1 MRLRIIRK
9 KEIPMKQARAVL
21 RLVSCENPENT
32 GDFGAPETGARRAEA
47 RHGGSADHRPADTS
61 CRCGPLQGEGD
72 AARGVRQDLLKEWMG
87 SHTRILGLWLDR
99 LLEEGDDADLV
110 SMIHRQ
116 HAWLSM
122 MQARMER
129 G

>member
-1 MRLRIIRK
+1 
-9 KEIPMKQARAVL
+9 MKQARAVL

-32 GDFGAPETGARRAEA
+32 RDSDTRESGARRAEA
-47 RHGGSADHRPADTS
+47 RHEGSADHRPADTS
-61 CRCGPLQGEGD
+61 CQCGPLQGEGD

>member
-1 MRLRIIRK
+1 
-9 KEIPMKQARAVL
+9 MKQARAVL
-21 RLVSCENPENT
+21 RLIPCDGPIDT
-32 GDFGAPETGARRAEA
+32 GDSGLSNTGARRGTA
-47 RHGGSADHRPADTS
+47 RHDGGAGHVPADAS
-61 CRCGPLQGEGD
+61 SPCGVLQGEGD

-99 LLEEGDDADLV
+99 LLEEGDDAEHV

>member
-1 MRLRIIRK
+1 
-9 KEIPMKQARAVL
+9 MKQARAIL
-21 RLVSCENPENT
+21 RFIPCESPENT
-32 GDFGAPETGARRAEA
+32 GDASIPDNGTRRGTA
-47 RHGGSADHRPADTS
+47 RHEANAGAFPADIS
-61 CRCGPLQGEGD
+61 CRRRPLHDEGD

-99 LLEEGDDADLV
+99 LLEEGDDAELV

-122 MQARMER
+122 MQARTER

>member
-1 MRLRIIRK
+1 MRHA
-9 KEIPMKQARAVL
+9 QAVL
-21 RLVSCENPENT
+21 KLIPCDGPINT
-32 GDFGAPETGARRAEA
+32 GDSGIGARHGEA
-47 RHGGSADHRPADTS
+47 RHEGSAGIVPADTS
-61 CRCGPLQGEGD
+61 GPCGALRSEGD

-99 LLEEGDDADLV
+99 LLEEGDDAELV

>member
-1 MRLRIIRK
+1 MVRLRTIRN
-9 KEIPMKQARAVL
+9 KEKSMRQAGAVL
-21 RLVSCENPENT
+21 KLITCDGSSNFDTDRL
-32 GDFGAPETGARRAEA
+32 GARSVDAGQEGRA
-47 RHGGSADHRPADTS
+47 GSKPADAPAP
-61 CRCGPLQGEGD
+61 RDLPHDKGD
-72 AARGVRQDLLKEWMG
+72 AARGARHDLLKDWMG

-99 LLEEGDDADLV
+99 LLEEGDDAELV

-122 MQARMER
+122 MQVRMER

>member
-1 MRLRIIRK
+1 
-9 KEIPMKQARAVL
+9 MKQARAVL

-32 GDFGAPETGARRAEA
+32 RDSGTRESGARRAEA
-47 RHGGSADHRPADTS
+47 RHEGSADHRPADTS
-61 CRCGPLQGEGD
+61 CPCGPLQGEGD
-72 AARGVRQDLLKEWMG
+72 AVRGVRQDLLKEWMG

>member
-1 MRLRIIRK
+1 MT
-9 KEIPMKQARAVL
+9 QARAVL
-21 RLVSCENPENT
+21 RLVSCENPANT
-32 GDFGAPETGARRAEA
+32 VDSGHPESGARRAEA
-47 RHGGSADHRPADTS
+47 QQEGSADHRPADTS
-61 CRCGPLQGEGD
+61 CLCGPLQGEGD

>member
-1 MRLRIIRK
+1 MRH
-9 KEIPMKQARAVL
+9 ARAFL
-21 RLVSCENPENT
+21 RLIPCDSSTNT
-32 GDFGAPETGARRAEA
+32 GDCGISESGARRGDAQHE
-47 RHGGSADHRPADTS
+47 GSAGAIPADTS
-61 CRCGPLQGEGD
+61 GPCSALQGEGE

>member
-1 MRLRIIRK
+1 MR
-9 KEIPMKQARAVL
+9 QAGVAL
-21 RLVSCENPENT
+21 RLVSSGGPEDGSKVAGTDSAITATHTSVTQDHTDRHENDAQP
-32 GDFGAPETGARRAEA
+32 ARSA
-47 RHGGSADHRPADTS
+47 RH
-61 CRCGPLQGEGD
+61 
-72 AARGVRQDLLKEWMG
+72 DLLKEWMG

-99 LLEEGDDADLV
+99 LLEEGDDGELI

-122 MQARMER
+122 MQVRMER